1 MDNPKTP
8 LDTLIEEM
16 RKAANE
22 RDSLSKHCEDLEQ
35 QLRETQIKR
44 SAIDTRLREL
54 RNIMDAHIYENKDIV
69 QAKLSGEYK
78 SSKPGYFRTVGE
90 NGDEPITTVSHGQI
104 RLATNIA
111 KLGKI

>member
-1 MDNPKTP
+1 MDNPKTA
-8 LDTLIEEM
+8 LDALIEEM
-16 RKAANE
+16 RKAASECN
-22 RDSLSKHCEDLEQ
+22 SLTKQCEDLEQ

-78 SSKPGYFRTVGE
+78 SRKPGHFKLVGE
-90 NGDEPITTVSHGQI
+90 NGDELITTVRNGQFRI
-104 RLATNIA
+104 TANDI